1 MDNKIKQNE
10 GNISE
15 KYKKYHENELK
26 IENITDFTPIV
37 KRAYCPQC
45 GKEIINDFPVVFNPY
60 TFEKF
65 CKYDCTCGWSAN
77 LDYSYPRLVAK
88 LNNGEEIEVFVK

>member
-1 MDNKIKQNE
+1 MDNKNE
-10 GNISE
+10 KNEVNITE
-15 KYKKYHENELK
+15 KYKKFHENELK
-26 IENITDFTPIV
+26 IENITDFTPVV

-65 CKYDCTCGWSAN
+65 CKYDCTCGWYAN